1 VQQSLL
7 QHGIYAL
14 KEQIMSTTRKSTK
27 SAEKDEAMESF
38 FPFFIRSV
46 ERIAEF
52 QKKSLEFAA
61 QQNADLSENVKKAA
75 KVWPEAPGTFV
86 FDLYAQAFDKIVETQ
101 KSAIDLV
108 VEQSQQAVNLTK
120 ERGTSYGK
128 ATEGFSSLIQHTV
141 DQTIAAQ
148 KKALDFVAEQ
158 QKATYD
164 TVKQQFR
171 FANTPAA
178 EAFQNGLDTLIE
190 TQKAILDIASKPL
203 HTAAQ

>member
-1 VQQSLL
+1 
-7 QHGIYAL
+7 
-14 KEQIMSTTRKSTK
+14 MSATKKSTK
-27 SAEKDEAMESF
+27 TVEKNEAIESF
-38 FPFFIRSV
+38 FPFFTRSV

-52 QKKSLEFAA
+52 QEKSLDFAA
-61 QQNADLSENVKKAA
+61 QQNADLLENFKKATKA
-75 KVWPEAPGTFV
+75 FPQTPGTFM

-101 KSAIDLV
+101 KGAIDLV

-128 ATEGFSSLIQHTV
+128 ATEGFTSLVQQTV

-158 QKATYD
+158 QKTAYD
-164 TVKQQFR
+164 AVKQQFR

-190 TQKAILDIASKPL
+190 TQKAMLDIASKPL
-203 HTAAQ
+203 HTVIQ